1 MSALAQL
8 LGESPG
14 MVDVRENVA
23 RLLKNSAE
31 GRRLAPILIQGETG
45 TGKTVLARAMHDA
58 SARRQGPFVD
68 LNAGAVAETLLED
81 QLFGHERGAFT
92 DAREARGGFF
102 QEAHRGTLF
111 LDEVGLMS
119 PALQGKL
126 LKVIEERTVRRLG
139 ARRTEP
145 VDVWVITASNADLAQ
160 AMRDGS
166 FRADLYYR
174 LAGVTLWLPPL
185 RERGGDILLLA
196 EHFLESACRV
206 HEILPR
212 GLDAGA
218 RGVLLAHDWPGNVR
232 ELARVM
238 ECVAVFADGPV
249 ITEGLLRTQMGDV
262 RPARRTAPDRARPP
276 LKAER
281 DALERERLL
290 EALRD
295 TGHNL
300 SQAADRLGMKRN
312 TFRYRLERL
321 GLLDRLKAPSGR
333 AAATAAATAETSAPT
348 STRWE
353 PRRLA
358 LLRIEAV
365 PFATTE
371 ALPLARV
378 VDAAV
383 EKVGIFGGRVEE
395 RGPTGLVAAFGLEIV
410 EDAPRRA
417 AHTAMAVQ
425 KAVERAR
432 AEGGGVAVR
441 LAIEV
446 RRLPVGVGA
455 GTATIDADA
464 RREAWAHLDTLLARA
479 EPGAAVVSDAA
490 APFLERRFELA
501 PLDAAEIG
509 KPRAR
514 RLVGHASAGVA
525 PRRPM
530 TAFVGRRPDVE
541 VLQHRLAA
549 ALGGQGKLIGIVGD
563 AGIGKS
569 RLLVEFCRD
578 LPRQVLRLE
587 GACFSY
593 ASAIPY
599 VPVLGIMRQICG
611 ITEADTAETIGASLR
626 RRLETLGLDVAES
639 APYLDQLFG
648 LREGAQRLADLTPDA
663 IRLRTLQTLRQ
674 VIVGVSRRQPVVLIV
689 EDLHW
694 ADKPSQDV
702 VTALVDDLPGVA
714 MMVLGTYRPG
724 FRPPWIDRPLATQIA
739 LSPLSSEESLA
750 VVRSVLA
757 TDVPDAVTRLIL
769 SKAEGNPFF
778 LEEICRAFQGH
789 GSPGTVST
797 VPDTIEEVL
806 VARIEGLPSALRE
819 ILQSAAVLGREFAPR
834 LLRAIVPET
843 DALDG
848 QLAALTAL
856 EFLYRTREGLETI
869 YVFKH
874 ALTQEVAY
882 GSLAPERRRAL
893 HSAAGHAIEQLFA
906 ERLEEVYDRLA
917 YHYARTEEAAKAVSY
932 LSRLARRAARAD
944 AHETA
949 VQAWREALQHVER
962 LPPDTRSRRRMELL
976 LALPDSLLPLG
987 RVGEASALLL
997 QERECLEQL
1006 HDSSLA
1012 ARYYFLLARA
1022 FMLRNHALVMENAG
1036 RSIAEAERCGDDA
1049 TSGAA
1054 YGVLAIACALSGA
1067 AQRGIECGRRAV
1079 ALLEKTKD
1087 LWYLSYSYWALGLC
1101 CSEIGA
1107 FQEALGAERRALEIG
1122 REIGSL
1128 PLESSALW
1136 VIGIIHSVMGEWDLG
1151 IAECREAVA
1160 KSGDVLYRAINSG
1173 FLGFAY
1179 VEAGDSAAAIAVLEE
1194 VIPPLRQFGLNA
1206 HAAWFTSFLAEAYRL
1221 DGRLERAEILAED
1234 ARRVATET
1242 RFDVAV
1248 GWSQQSLGRTAAARG
1263 DVATARARFAE
1274 ALASFSATQSRYET
1288 ARTYLDLAVMSMRCG
1303 EREAAC
1309 RHLGAADAVFEEL
1322 DVPRYRARVAA
1333 LAAEWGVGP
1342 TENR

>member
-1 MSALAQL
+1 VAALAQL
-8 LGESPG
+8 LGESSG
-14 MVDVRENVA
+14 MVGVRENVA

-58 SARRQGPFVD
+58 SPRGQGPFVD

-126 LKVIEERTVRRLG
+126 LKAIEERTVRRIG
-139 ARRTEP
+139 ARRSEP

-206 HEILPR
+206 HEIPPR
-212 GLDAGA
+212 RLDAGA

-249 ITEGLLRTQMGDV
+249 ITEGLLRSQMGDV
-262 RPARRTAPDRARPP
+262 RPARRAASDRERPP
-276 LKAER
+276 LKEER

-300 SQAADRLGMKRN
+300 SRAAERLGMKRN

-321 GLLDRLKAPSGR
+321 GLLDRLTATSAR
-333 AAATAAATAETSAPT
+333 ATGTAAAAAETAVP
-348 STRWE
+348 TRWE
-353 PRRLA
+353 PRRVA

-365 PFATTE
+365 PFATSE
-371 ALPLARV
+371 APALARV
-378 VDAAV
+378 LDAAV
-383 EKVGIFGGRVEE
+383 EKVGIFGGRVEA
-395 RGPTGLVAAFGLEIV
+395 RSPTGLVAAFGVEIA

-425 KAVERAR
+425 KAAERAR
-432 AEGGGVAVR
+432 AEGDGFTIR

-446 RRLPVGVGA
+446 RRLQVGFGA
-455 GTATIDADA
+455 GTATLDAEA
-464 RREAWAHLDTLLARA
+464 RREAWARLDALVAGA
-479 EPGAAVVSDAA
+479 EPDAAVVSDAA

-501 PLDAAEIG
+501 PLDPAEAG
-509 KPRAR
+509 EPRAR
-514 RLVGHASAGVA
+514 RLVGHASVA
-525 PRRPM
+525 VAARRPM
-530 TAFVGRRPDVE
+530 TAFVGRRSHVE
-541 VLQHRLAA
+541 ALQGRLAA
-549 ALGGQGKLIGIVGD
+549 ALAGQGKLIGIVGE

-569 RLLVEFCRD
+569 RLVAEFCRD
-578 LPRQVLRLE
+578 LPGPVLRLE

-626 RRLETLGLDVAES
+626 RRLEMLGLDGAES

-648 LREGAQRLADLTPDA
+648 LRDGAQRLADLTPDA
-663 IRLRTLQTLRQ
+663 IRARTLQTLRQ

-694 ADKPSQDV
+694 ADRPSQDV
-702 VTALVDDLPGVA
+702 LAALVDDLPDAA
-714 MMVLGTYRPG
+714 MMVVGTYRPG
-724 FRPPWIDRPLATQIA
+724 FRPPWIDRPLATQLA
-739 LSPLSSEESLA
+739 LSPLSPEESLA
-750 VVRSVLA
+750 VVRSILES
-757 TDVPDAVTRLIL
+757 DVPDAVTRLIL
-769 SKAEGNPFF
+769 NKAEGNPFF
-778 LEEICRAFQGH
+778 LEEICRAFQDH
-789 GSPGTVST
+789 GGLATVST

-806 VARIEGLPSALRE
+806 VARIDGLPGALRE
-819 ILQSAAVLGREFAPR
+819 ILQTAAVLGREFAAR
-834 LLRAIVPET
+834 LLRAMVADPDT
-843 DALDG
+843 LDG
-848 QLAALTAL
+848 QLAALTGL
-856 EFLYRTREGLETI
+856 EFLYQTREGPETVH
-869 YVFKH
+869 VFKH

-882 GSLAPERRRAL
+882 GSLSPERRRAL
-893 HSAAGHAIEQLFA
+893 HAAAGHALERLFDD
-906 ERLEEVYDRLA
+906 RLEEVYDRLA
-917 YHYARTEEAAKAVSY
+917 YHYSRTEEAAKAVGY
-932 LSRLARRAARAD
+932 LERFARRAARAD

-962 LPPDTRSRRRMELL
+962 LPPDTRSRRRMEVL

-997 QERECLEQL
+997 QERERLEQL
-1006 HDSSLA
+1006 RDPSLA

-1049 TSGAA
+1049 TRGAA

-1079 ALLEKTKD
+1079 ALLEKTRD
-1087 LWYLSYSYWALGLC
+1087 LWSLSYSHWALGLC

-1107 FQEALGAERRALEIG
+1107 FQEALVAERRALEIA

-1136 VIGIIHSVMGEWDLG
+1136 VIGIIHSVMGEWERG

-1179 VEAGDSAAAIAVLEE
+1179 MEAGDGPAAIAVLEE
-1194 VIPPLRQFGLNA
+1194 AIPPLRQFGLNA

-1221 DGRLERAEILAED
+1221 DGRLERAEILADD

-1248 GWSQQSLGRTAAARG
+1248 GWAQQSLARIAAARG
-1263 DVATARARFAE
+1263 DVERARSWFAE
-1274 ALASFSATQSRYET
+1274 ALRTFSATQSRYET

-1333 LAAEWGVGP
+1333 LAAEWGLGP
-1342 TENR
+1342 TDAR